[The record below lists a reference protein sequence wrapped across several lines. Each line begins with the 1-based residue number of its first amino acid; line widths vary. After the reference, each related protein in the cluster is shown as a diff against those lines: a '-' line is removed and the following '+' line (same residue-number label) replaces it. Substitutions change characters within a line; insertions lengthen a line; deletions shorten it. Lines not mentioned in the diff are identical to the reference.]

1 MADVDMLDLGV
12 ATILL
17 GGLIYLIINYCF
29 KTSTS
34 HNIQVAA
41 PSASSAAEDDFV
53 AKMEEVGAQLIVFYG
68 SQTGTAEDYAQR
80 LAGEARR
87 YGLKAIVADFQDYD
101 MDQLEQLKDAVAL
114 FCVATYG
121 EGEPTDNAQ
130 DFYENVKNK
139 TDTDMDWDLKGL
151 DFGVFGLGNK
161 TYEHFNAMA
170 TFMDQGFEKFGGNR
184 IIEVCLDSKHVETR
198 TDLSGI
204 GWHG

>member
-1 MADVDMLDLGV
+1 MVELDAIDLGV
-12 ATILL
+12 ITVVL
-17 GGLIYLIINYCF
+17 GGIVYLLMTYCF
-29 KTSTS
+29 KSSS

-41 PSASSAAEDDFV
+41 PSASSAADDDFV
-53 AKMEEVGAQLIVFYG
+53 AKMQEVGAQLIVFYG

-130 DFYENVKNK
+130 DFYENVKSK
-139 TDTDMDWDLKGL
+139 DSEMDWDLKGL

-170 TFMDQGFEKFGGNR
+170 TFVDEHLRKFGAKN
-184 IIEVCLDSKHVETR
+184 IIEVRRFCSDSGVR
-198 TDLSGI
+198 
-204 GWHG
+204 